1 MNILILMLFIGFAF
15 TDSSKIILD
24 RKQSKNAFRQ
34 DSSLDM
40 SITRNES
47 ELIEFIE
54 ATMKII
60 SYGSIKGTFMAK
72 AFWICKY

>member
-1 MNILILMLFIGFAF
+1 MLFISFAF

-24 RKQSKNAFRQ
+24 RMQSKNAIRQ

-47 ELIEFIE
+47 ELIDI
-54 ATMKII
+54 
-60 SYGSIKGTFMAK
+60 Y
-72 AFWICKY
+72 